1 MKQSN
6 AGILEIPAAA
16 KGYGAEECQRFL
28 KTLELVERFYSNPV
42 LHTFVRQ
49 VSYIS
54 QVIGICFRQED
65 STMHVWTI
73 LESPERSVEHQ
84 VYAEEMK
91 LMERF
96 PEIIF
101 DFHVIFQAGRD
112 LSAILPSDSEII
124 YTRT

>member
-16 KGYGAEECQRFL
+16 KGYSEEERRLFL
-28 KTLELVERFYSNPV
+28 KTLEQADRFISNPL

-49 VSYIS
+49 ASHIS
-54 QVIGICFRQED
+54 QVNAVCFRQED

-96 PEIIF
+96 PEMIF

-112 LSAILPSDSEII
+112 LSEILPSDSEII

>member
-1 MKQSN
+1 
-6 AGILEIPAAA
+6 
-16 KGYGAEECQRFL
+16 
-28 KTLELVERFYSNPV
+28 
-42 LHTFVRQ
+42 
-49 VSYIS
+49 VSRIS
-54 QVIGICFRQED
+54 QVNAACFRQED

-73 LESPERSVEHQ
+73 LKSPERLVEHQ